1 MKTIEKTVLI
11 WYSAQEMFDMVTA
24 VADYP
29 LFLPWC
35 DHATVIASDDSG
47 MTAELGL
54 SIGALRQRF
63 TTRNTHVPGQQVRL
77 QLVDGPFSNL
87 QGEWRFVPVG
97 KSQQRACKI
106 YFSLTY
112 GFDSSALQA
121 VVSPVFD
128 GVASSLVDA
137 FVKRAQKVY
146 GNEQK

>member
-11 WYSAQEMFDMVTA
+11 WYSAQEMFDLVTA

-29 LFLPWC
+29 QFLPWC
-35 DHATVIASDDSG
+35 DHATVLASDADG

-54 SIGALRQRF
+54 SMGALRQRF
-63 TTRNTHVPGQQVRL
+63 TTRNTHVQGRQVNL

-87 QGEWRFVPVG
+87 QGEWRFLPVG
-97 KSQQRACKI
+97 KNQQRACKI
-106 YFSLTY
+106 LFSLTY
-112 GFDSSALQA
+112 GFDNSTLQA

-128 GVASSLVDA
+128 GIASSLVDA

-146 GNEQK
+146 GAQ

>member
-11 WYSAQEMFDMVTA
+11 WYSAQEMFDLVIS

-29 LFLPWC
+29 QFLPWC
-35 DHATVIASDDSG
+35 DHATVLATQANG

-54 SIGALRQRF
+54 SMGALRQRF
-63 TTRNTHVPGQQVRL
+63 TTQNTHVEGRKVTL

-87 QGEWRFVPVG
+87 QGQWLFLPVG
-97 KSQQRACKI
+97 KTEQRACKI
-106 YFSLTY
+106 QFSLTY
-112 GFDSSALQA
+112 GFDNSALQA

-146 GNEQK
+146 GAV

>member
-11 WYSAQEMFDMVTA
+11 WYSAQEMFDLVTR

-29 LFLPWC
+29 AFLPWC
-35 DHATVIASDDSG
+35 DHATVLAHHADG

-54 SIGALRQRF
+54 SMGALRQRF
-63 TTRNTHVPGQQVRL
+63 TTRNTHVPGQQVTL

-87 QGEWRFVPVG
+87 QGEWRFLPIG
-97 KSQQRACKI
+97 DGLQRACKI
-106 YFSLTY
+106 NFSLTY

-121 VVSPVFD
+121 VVAPVFD

-146 GNEQK
+146 GAG